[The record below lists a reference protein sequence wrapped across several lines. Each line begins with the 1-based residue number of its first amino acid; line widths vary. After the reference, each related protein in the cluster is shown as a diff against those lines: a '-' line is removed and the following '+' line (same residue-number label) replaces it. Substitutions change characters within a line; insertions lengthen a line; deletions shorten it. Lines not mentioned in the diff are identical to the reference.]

1 MTIATNVCQL
11 VNELVVPLHEILL
24 WALWPN
30 KKNRAGRTL
39 LHCPRGA
46 ENPSYATVFC
56 CITRCLDR
64 GCTTGCQV
72 LGRLNYPKGE
82 RGTVMSVSVCG
93 GVFVSPRSYLRIST
107 SDLLQIICACYVTYD
122 RESVLLWRRRS
133 HSLAHPHH
141 LLYE

>member
-1 MTIATNVCQL
+1 MKFYFWPSGPHKKI
-11 VNELVVPLHEILL
+11 ELG
-24 WALWPN
+24 ALYCIC
-30 KKNRAGRTL
+30 R
-39 LHCPRGA
+39 RGA

-72 LGRLNYPKGE
+72 LGRLNYPRGE

-93 GVFVSPRSYLRIST
+93 GVFVCPRSCLRIST

-122 RESVLLWRRRS
+122 RESVLLRRRS
-133 HSLAHPHH
+133 DMLCTSGYMDDVIFVHKP
-141 LLYE
+141 